1 LIQEKQAI
9 GYSFNV
15 LIEENMGELRK
26 KVKEKMKADLEGF
39 TANSL
44 IVWQCKE
51 RKLLLTN
58 DKEEINLFLGN
69 INFCE
74 EREVV
79 GLTSER
85 KLKDLELGEE
95 VVLVE
100 LSGKHSTSL

>member
-1 LIQEKQAI
+1 
-9 GYSFNV
+9 
-15 LIEENMGELRK
+15 MGELRK

>member
-1 LIQEKQAI
+1 
-9 GYSFNV
+9 
-15 LIEENMGELRK
+15 MGELRK

-58 DKEEINLFLGN
+58 DKEEINLFLGS
-69 INFCE
+69 IDFCE

-85 KLKDLELGEE
+85 KLKDLELGDEE
-95 VVLVE
+95 EVLVE
-100 LSGKHSTSL
+100 LPGKHSTSL